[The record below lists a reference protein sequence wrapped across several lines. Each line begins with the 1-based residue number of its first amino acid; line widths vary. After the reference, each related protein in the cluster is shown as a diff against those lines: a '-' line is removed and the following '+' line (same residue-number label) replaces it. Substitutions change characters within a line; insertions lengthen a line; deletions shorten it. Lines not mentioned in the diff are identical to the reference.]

1 MATVIIRKRLTP
13 TDIKSCLS
21 YPARTLWAFPMVEGQ
36 TAIWFQ
42 ARDPTG
48 KVWNFELSKRP
59 HGYLKPVIRGDWLNY
74 VREKGLTV
82 RDVIVLTREQDIQYE
97 VTYHIKVE
105 PDLRLTLKTFSSAYE
120 VITLL
125 LLFHLCFASF
135 DLVSDPLE
143 SLQPLGCW
151 RKQLMMAQDTWRV
164 KDAEY
169 K

>member
-1 MATVIIRKRLTP
+1 MATVLIYKQLTI

-21 YPARTLWAFPMVEGQ
+21 YPASTLWAFPMVDGQ

-48 KVWNFELSKRP
+48 KVWNFELSIRP
-59 HGYLKPVIRGDWLNY
+59 RGYRKPVIRGDWLNY

-82 RDVIVLTREQDIQYE
+82 NDVIVLTKEHDIQNG
-97 VTYHIKVE
+97 VTYHVKVE

-125 LLFHLCFASF
+125 LLWHLCFASF
-135 DLVSDPLE
+135 DLFQIP
-143 SLQPLGCW
+143 
-151 RKQLMMAQDTWRV
+151 
-164 KDAEY
+164 
-169 K
+169 

>member
-1 MATVIIRKRLTP
+1 MATVIIRKRLAR

-21 YPARTLWAFPMVEGQ
+21 YPTDALGPFPMVEGQ

-59 HGYLKPVIRGDWLNY
+59 RGYLKPVMRGDWLNY
-74 VREKGLTV
+74 VREKSLTV
-82 RDVIVLTREQDIQYE
+82 RDVIVLTREHDIQYE
-97 VTYHIKVE
+97 LTFHIKVE

-125 LLFHLCFASF
+125 LLCHLCFASF

-143 SLQPLGCW
+143 SLQPLGFG
-151 RKQLMMAQDTWRV
+151 LV
-164 KDAEY
+164 LGLF
-169 K
+169 

>member
-21 YPARTLWAFPMVEGQ
+21 YPTGALGPFPMVEGQ

-82 RDVIVLTREQDIQYE
+82 RDVIVLTREHDIQYE
-97 VTYHIKVE
+97 LTFHIKVE

-125 LLFHLCFASF
+125 LLCHLCFASF

-143 SLQPLGCW
+143 SLQPLGFG
-151 RKQLMMAQDTWRV
+151 LV
-164 KDAEY
+164 LGLF
-169 K
+169 